1 MRIASFAAFGLVALF
16 ASACG
21 TSSSTPSVQDASIAI
36 DAGADAST
44 AVDASNAD
52 SASPF
57 DAAPPGPDGD
67 PAPVDAARPPDAAP
81 MNECEALQGLCVGQS
96 GECTNGGGTVATAG
110 AAGCVFSDGP
120 GVCCVPPAAQATGSD
135 CRSHGGVCAPIAGC
149 NFAHGN
155 FAPPSCGSYPGVICC
170 VPQSICGE
178 EKLACCTDQTT
189 FRPACDRGTF
199 VCTIAGTTL
208 KPRDQCP

>member
-1 MRIASFAAFGLVALF
+1 MRSPSVRTTAPRGIFATLARITRSSLQIRNGFFPRRNSLVADRNWSFFLVFVFVFECFFRERGFHRNINVVALF
-16 ASACG
+16 WSNFGQCHGFIRASAH
-21 TSSSTPSVQDASIAI
+21 SA
-36 DAGADAST
+36 T
-44 AVDASNAD
+44 AT
-52 SASPF
+52 
-57 DAAPPGPDGD
+57 
-67 PAPVDAARPPDAAP
+67 
-81 MNECEALQGLCVGQS
+81 VGQS
-96 GECTNGGGTVATAG
+96 SPHLPATISS
-110 AAGCVFSDGP
+110 VPLLSHGP

-199 VCTIAGTTL
+199 ECNIAGTTL